1 MPGDQLEALLDNP
14 AMRDAIAVVFE
25 RSNGGNEDVQ
35 WTEVRDALSSEQ
47 WGRLIRQEVLVE
59 AGGGFALT
67 NPDRVEQ
74 YLKRQEEPS
83 DVAEDRD
90 DVENDSWAW
99 YDKVAGLT
107 TLVLFAGYWNAGIR
121 NIIASLDN
129 VILAPAADL
138 LPFYAVVLV
147 LATVT
152 GFYSTVLQARLMDT
166 EKMQA
171 YQEQL
176 SELRERKEAAKD
188 RGDEDALE
196 RIREEEMEAF
206 GDQIGMF
213 KLQFRPMVWIML
225 LTIPVF
231 LWLRWK
237 VRGGHLG
244 SDEIGLIVPIAG
256 AVTWQESLFGPMPTW
271 IVWYFVCSIAVR
283 QLIQKAFGVQT
294 SPTSS

>member
-74 YLKRQEEPS
+74 YLKRQKEPS
-83 DVAEDRD
+83 DVAEDTD

-107 TLVLFAGYWNAGIR
+107 TLVLFAGYWSAGIR

-129 VILAPAADL
+129 VILAPATDL

-176 SELRERKEAAKD
+176 TELRERKEAAKD

-206 GDQIGMF
+206 GDQVGMF

-244 SDEIGLIVPIAG
+244 SDEIGLVVPIAG

-283 QLIQKAFGVQT
+283 QLIQKTFGVQPPPM
-294 SPTSS
+294 S